1 MEIKKHIEEIYK
13 YNKNISFDDLPN
25 TELEYTLQE
34 HIKNLFITKQLKF
47 VGNDSTFDVSINTF
61 QYIWDKFKTSDNI
74 CDYYLLCINLC
85 DTEYK
90 ILSDKHNLYSAQ
102 DDDEDEDGTDYHL
115 FLINLNNMTY
125 TYLGYEYEERWMIDV
140 IYKTFIEQFYPNF
153 DRIENPIDLTNKERN
168 PITVKQFDDTIFP
181 KMDFFATKR
190 DGDKSYS
197 FMCVKDSNITYYID
211 KLSHIRY
218 PKVCNSIQRI
228 HLLYQMH
235 KYSQIHLPQIDG
247 DKQITIN
254 GENISRTE
262 NSDNIQSIDLWGDF
276 LSR

>member
-1 MEIKKHIEEIYK
+1 MKIKKHIEEVYK
-13 YNKNISFDDLPN
+13 YNKNISFDDLLN
-25 TELEYTLQE
+25 VELKYTLQN
-34 HIKNLFITKQLKF
+34 HIKNLFITNQLKF

-61 QYIWDKFKTSDNI
+61 RYIWDRFKTSDNI
-74 CDYYLLCINLC
+74 CDYYLLCIDLC
-85 DTEYK
+85 DIEYK
-90 ILSDKHNLYSAQ
+90 MLSDKHNLYSAQ
-102 DDDEDEDGTDYHL
+102 NDDENDDETNYHL
-115 FLINLNNMTY
+115 FLINMDNMTY
-125 TYLGYEYEERWMIDV
+125 TYLGYEYEERWVIDN

-153 DRIENPIDLTNKERN
+153 DRIDKPINLTDKERN
-168 PITVKQFDDTIFP
+168 PITVKQFEDTIFP

-190 DGDKSYS
+190 DDDKNYS
-197 FMCVKDSNITYYID
+197 FMTLENSNITYYIE
-211 KLSHIRY
+211 KLSHKQY
-218 PKVCNSIQRI
+218 PKVYKSLQRI
-228 HLLYQMH
+228 HLLYQMY